1 MELSILY
8 AIPRTAALD
17 GFFLGLT
24 KLVGSYGQLCLIL
37 GLLLLCFR
45 KTRNMG
51 AAVLIS
57 YVAVLLF
64 GQLIL
69 KNLVSRPRP
78 CMIDPAFPLL
88 IAPSASSSFPSTHT
102 GWVFAAA
109 TAIFLNDRR
118 FGAELVPYYHL
129 WKIQTKNPLKRLS
142 LIARYLH
149 AI

>member
-17 GFFLGLT
+17 GIFLGLT

-69 KNLVSRPRP
+69 KNLISRPRP

-118 FGAELVPYYHL
+118 FGVAAYVFALLVG
-129 WKIQTKNPLKRLS
+129 
-142 LIARYLH
+142 
-149 AI
+149 